1 MLDFG
6 NFKHKHIWLVCNVDT
21 ITIPYPEIQH
31 SEPMPIEWMC
41 EQKLLQGDYIRKNT
55 ILQLQAM
62 VGVYKV
68 VVIEFSVETRW
79 PHFKT
84 IYFISHWSLLRLC
97 HIILRSKCIVYIYD
111 NPDPLLCGWSILA
124 HHSDIINLPQVARH
138 MIKPTRMR
146 LLIRCQCL

>member
-1 MLDFG
+1 M
-6 NFKHKHIWLVCNVDT
+6 VCNVDT

-41 EQKLLQGDYIRKNT
+41 EQKLFQGDQIRKNT

-68 VVIEFSVETRW
+68 VVIKFSVETHW
-79 PHFKT
+79 PHFKI

-97 HIILRSKCIVYIYD
+97 HIVLRSKYIVYILTILTPCFVVGLFQLNTQIFLPTID
-111 NPDPLLCGWSILA
+111 NKTHDKTHKNETPDKMPVSLKYNKFILFY
-124 HHSDIINLPQVARH
+124 
-138 MIKPTRMR
+138 KP
-146 LLIRCQCL
+146 